1 MKKNSFNSYNSSDS
15 LRSKKRPSAER
26 VVYKK
31 LIVLEWSSV
40 PLGRAKGVK
49 EVKDEC
55 FKNCQLSTVNCQLS
69 TVTCPLGACDA

>member
-1 MKKNSFNSYNSSDS
+1 MKRNSFNSYNSSDS

-40 PLGRAKGVK
+40 ASAERKELKTIPSRIVNVK
-49 EVKDEC
+49 VIVKVKVI
-55 FKNCQLSTVNCQLS
+55 FLLF
-69 TVTCPLGACDA
+69 LARLL

>member
-31 LIVLEWSSV
+31 LIVLEVSSV

-49 EVKDEC
+49 GVLEVSSVASAERR
-55 FKNCQLSTVNCQLS
+55 
-69 TVTCPLGACDA
+69 GEG